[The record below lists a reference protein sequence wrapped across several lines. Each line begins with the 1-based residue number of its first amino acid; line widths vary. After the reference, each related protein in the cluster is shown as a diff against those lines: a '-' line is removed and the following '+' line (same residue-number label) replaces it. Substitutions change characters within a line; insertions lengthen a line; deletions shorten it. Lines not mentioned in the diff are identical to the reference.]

1 MLVLLLC
8 LLLLRRVRYSQVE
21 LYSTLDLED
30 KATKQRVLGDVA
42 EFQARVVAMGVA
54 NGGDELALFCTA
66 RLGQ

>member
-1 MLVLLLC
+1 MLLLC

>member
-1 MLVLLLC
+1 LLVLLLC

>member
-1 MLVLLLC
+1 VLLLC